1 MANTLNL
8 IKDTKATT
16 TSTTTSSILGETT
29 KDKPSL
35 FDSLLANNT
44 SGNKEIVD
52 SALKIVQTPEIKS
65 EENIEKELKTTTS
78 LLDRMILEAKK
89 DIKTSSK
96 EEVTNL
102 TQEVNK
108 EILINP
114 ETIENTEEL
123 TNLTQEVNKEVLIN
137 PEIIENTEE
146 VKDLT
151 KNVLENNK
159 NHEVKSLEVE
169 KVLNTI
175 PMIKQEPEVNSEE
188 IIGKDIKTKIS
199 LLDRM
204 IIDANKDIKVLSKEE
219 LKNFTNIVNP
229 EVITNTE
236 DIKTLDVNPEVKVN
250 PLVNEE
256 NQNIEILNSKPEV
269 NIEENITKDLKDSVP
284 LKEVKVTVKEE
295 LKSLNNK
302 VNEDLLVTTVVVDNK
317 EVQKTT
323 ISKIVENEE
332 KIELP
337 QDIEELV
344 ILTNKIT
351 KSEVPE
357 ASVKINVD
365 EKLNVLNNI
374 PPQNKDTKIS
384 LMDQLILKNS
394 NNPQSIIP
402 LEKMNV
408 GQGEV
413 VTKELISNIY
423 LSSQKNSINTQELF
437 NRNEAINL
445 LKDAKS
451 IDDVKTS
458 AGMLDLGLEDVEVDL
473 DEKLDLSSK
482 TDLNKKTDLD
492 LLTRKN
498 QINNL
503 MLEKNIKNEDVK
515 VLITKSVEASN
526 ALLGNS
532 LQLADDAVVSV
543 NSPLSYNIQSK
554 IIGARQQMSAMMS
567 DIAKQMYENYKP
579 PVTVFRINL
588 NPLELGSIAILMK
601 SDRNNALTISMSA
614 SNNGTLEALVEN
626 QNILRSSLNKTF
638 DENTKFNFDFS
649 SSNQDKSQSKE
660 QNNQQNQSRF
670 EERLNTQAEL
680 ELKEENRNK
689 EEISIDYM

>member
-114 ETIENTEEL
+114 ETIENTEE
-123 TNLTQEVNKEVLIN
+123 
-137 PEIIENTEE
+137 

-175 PMIKQEPEVNSEE
+175 PTIKQEPEVNSEE
-188 IIGKDIKTKIS
+188 IIGKDIKTTIS

-229 EVITNTE
+229 EVITNPE

-323 ISKIVENEE
+323 VSKIVENEE
-332 KIELP
+332 KIEVP
-337 QDIEELV
+337 QDIDELV
-344 ILTNKIT
+344 ILTNKTT

-357 ASVKINVD
+357 APVKINVD

-394 NNPQSIIP
+394 NTPQSIIP

>member
-114 ETIENTEEL
+114 ETIENTEE
-123 TNLTQEVNKEVLIN
+123 
-137 PEIIENTEE
+137 

-159 NHEVKSLEVE
+159 NHEVKFLEVE

-175 PMIKQEPEVNSEE
+175 PTIKQEPEVNSEE

-323 ISKIVENEE
+323 VSKIVENEE
-332 KIELP
+332 KIEVP
-337 QDIEELV
+337 QNIEELV
-344 ILTNKIT
+344 ILTNKTT

-357 ASVKINVD
+357 APVKINVD

-394 NNPQSIIP
+394 NTPQSIIP

>member
-114 ETIENTEEL
+114 ETIENTEE
-123 TNLTQEVNKEVLIN
+123 
-137 PEIIENTEE
+137 

-175 PMIKQEPEVNSEE
+175 PTIKQEPEVNSEE
-188 IIGKDIKTKIS
+188 IIGKDIKTTIS

-236 DIKTLDVNPEVKVN
+236 DIKTLEVNPEVKVN

-323 ISKIVENEE
+323 VSKIVENEE
-332 KIELP
+332 KIEVP
-337 QDIEELV
+337 QNIDELV
-344 ILTNKIT
+344 ILTNKTT

-357 ASVKINVD
+357 APVKINVD

-394 NNPQSIIP
+394 NTPQSIIP

>member
-1 MANTLNL
+1 
-8 IKDTKATT
+8 
-16 TSTTTSSILGETT
+16 
-29 KDKPSL
+29 
-35 FDSLLANNT
+35 
-44 SGNKEIVD
+44 
-52 SALKIVQTPEIKS
+52 
-65 EENIEKELKTTTS
+65 
-78 LLDRMILEAKK
+78 
-89 DIKTSSK
+89 
-96 EEVTNL
+96 
-102 TQEVNK
+102 
-108 EILINP
+108 
-114 ETIENTEEL
+114 
-123 TNLTQEVNKEVLIN
+123 
-137 PEIIENTEE
+137 
-146 VKDLT
+146 
-151 KNVLENNK
+151 
-159 NHEVKSLEVE
+159 
-169 KVLNTI
+169 
-175 PMIKQEPEVNSEE
+175 
-188 IIGKDIKTKIS
+188 
-199 LLDRM
+199 
-204 IIDANKDIKVLSKEE
+204 
-219 LKNFTNIVNP
+219 
-229 EVITNTE
+229 
-236 DIKTLDVNPEVKVN
+236 
-250 PLVNEE
+250 
-256 NQNIEILNSKPEV
+256 
-269 NIEENITKDLKDSVP
+269 
-284 LKEVKVTVKEE
+284 
-295 LKSLNNK
+295 
-302 VNEDLLVTTVVVDNK
+302 
-317 EVQKTT
+317 
-323 ISKIVENEE
+323 
-332 KIELP
+332 
-337 QDIEELV
+337 
-344 ILTNKIT
+344 
-351 KSEVPE
+351 
-357 ASVKINVD
+357 
-365 EKLNVLNNI
+365 
-374 PPQNKDTKIS
+374 
-384 LMDQLILKNS
+384 
-394 NNPQSIIP
+394 
-402 LEKMNV
+402 MNV

>member
-108 EILINP
+108 EILINS
-114 ETIENTEEL
+114 ET
-123 TNLTQEVNKEVLIN
+123 
-137 PEIIENTEE
+137 IENTEE

-175 PMIKQEPEVNSEE
+175 PTIKQEPEVNSEE
-188 IIGKDIKTKIS
+188 IIGKDIKTTIS

-236 DIKTLDVNPEVKVN
+236 DIKTLEVNPEVKVN

-323 ISKIVENEE
+323 VSKIVENEE
-332 KIELP
+332 KIEVP
-337 QDIEELV
+337 QNIDELV
-344 ILTNKIT
+344 ILTNKTT

-357 ASVKINVD
+357 APVKINVD

-394 NNPQSIIP
+394 NTPQSIIP

-649 SSNQDKSQSKE
+649 SSNQDSNQSNN
-660 QNNQQNQSRF
+660 QRNQQNSNKFERQMDTQSV
-670 EERLNTQAEL
+670 LQ
-680 ELKEENRNK
+680 LKEENRNK

>member
-96 EEVTNL
+96 EE
-102 TQEVNK
+102 
-108 EILINP
+108 
-114 ETIENTEEL
+114 L

-175 PMIKQEPEVNSEE
+175 PTIKQEPEVNSEE

-323 ISKIVENEE
+323 VSKIVENEE
-332 KIELP
+332 KIEVP
-337 QDIEELV
+337 QNIDELV
-344 ILTNKIT
+344 ILTNKTT

-357 ASVKINVD
+357 APVKINVD

-394 NNPQSIIP
+394 NTPQSIIP

>member
-114 ETIENTEEL
+114 ETIENTEE
-123 TNLTQEVNKEVLIN
+123 
-137 PEIIENTEE
+137 

-159 NHEVKSLEVE
+159 NHEVKFLEVE

-175 PMIKQEPEVNSEE
+175 PTIKQEPEVNSEE

-323 ISKIVENEE
+323 VSKIVENEE
-332 KIELP
+332 KIEVP
-337 QDIEELV
+337 QNIEELV
-344 ILTNKIT
+344 ILTNKII

-365 EKLNVLNNI
+365 QKLNVLNNI
-374 PPQNKDTKIS
+374 PSENKDTKIS

-394 NNPQSIIP
+394 NTPQSIIP

-649 SSNQDKSQSKE
+649 SSNQNSNQSNN
-660 QNNQQNQSRF
+660 QRNQQNSNKFERQMDTQSV
-670 EERLNTQAEL
+670 LQ
-680 ELKEENRNK
+680 LKEENRNK

>member
-16 TSTTTSSILGETT
+16 AINTTTSVLGETT

-35 FDSLLANNT
+35 FDSLLTNNT
-44 SGNKEIVD
+44 SSNEELVD
-52 SALKIVQTPEIKS
+52 STLKIVQAPEIKS
-65 EENIEKELKTTTS
+65 EENSEKELKTTTS

-89 DIKTSSK
+89 DIKTSTK
-96 EEVTNL
+96 
-102 TQEVNK
+102 
-108 EILINP
+108 
-114 ETIENTEEL
+114 EEL
-123 TNLTQEVNKEVLIN
+123 TDLTQEVNKEVLIN
-137 PEIIENTEE
+137 PEIIESTEE
-146 VKDLT
+146 VKNLT
-151 KNVLENNK
+151 KKILENNK
-159 NHEVKSLEVE
+159 NNEVKSLEVE

-175 PMIKQEPEVNSEE
+175 PTLKQEPEVNSEE

-323 ISKIVENEE
+323 VSKIVENEE
-332 KIELP
+332 KIEVP
-337 QDIEELV
+337 QNIDELV
-344 ILTNKIT
+344 ILTNKTT

-357 ASVKINVD
+357 APVKINVD

-394 NNPQSIIP
+394 NTPQSIIP

>member
-96 EEVTNL
+96 EELINL
-102 TQEVNK
+102 TQE
-108 EILINP
+108 I
-114 ETIENTEEL
+114 
-123 TNLTQEVNKEVLIN
+123 NKEVLIN
-137 PEIIENTEE
+137 PETIENTEE

-159 NHEVKSLEVE
+159 NHEVKFLEVE

-175 PMIKQEPEVNSEE
+175 PTIKQEPEVNSEE
-188 IIGKDIKTKIS
+188 IIGKDIKTTIS

-302 VNEDLLVTTVVVDNK
+302 VNEDLLVTTVVIDNK

-323 ISKIVENEE
+323 VSKIVENEE
-332 KIELP
+332 KIEVP
-337 QDIEELV
+337 QNIDELV
-344 ILTNKIT
+344 ILTNKTT

-357 ASVKINVD
+357 APVKINVD

-394 NNPQSIIP
+394 NTPQSIIP

>member
-1 MANTLNL
+1 
-8 IKDTKATT
+8 
-16 TSTTTSSILGETT
+16 
-29 KDKPSL
+29 
-35 FDSLLANNT
+35 
-44 SGNKEIVD
+44 
-52 SALKIVQTPEIKS
+52 
-65 EENIEKELKTTTS
+65 
-78 LLDRMILEAKK
+78 
-89 DIKTSSK
+89 
-96 EEVTNL
+96 
-102 TQEVNK
+102 
-108 EILINP
+108 
-114 ETIENTEEL
+114 
-123 TNLTQEVNKEVLIN
+123 
-137 PEIIENTEE
+137 
-146 VKDLT
+146 
-151 KNVLENNK
+151 
-159 NHEVKSLEVE
+159 
-169 KVLNTI
+169 
-175 PMIKQEPEVNSEE
+175 
-188 IIGKDIKTKIS
+188 
-199 LLDRM
+199 
-204 IIDANKDIKVLSKEE
+204 
-219 LKNFTNIVNP
+219 
-229 EVITNTE
+229 
-236 DIKTLDVNPEVKVN
+236 
-250 PLVNEE
+250 
-256 NQNIEILNSKPEV
+256 
-269 NIEENITKDLKDSVP
+269 
-284 LKEVKVTVKEE
+284 
-295 LKSLNNK
+295 
-302 VNEDLLVTTVVVDNK
+302 
-317 EVQKTT
+317 
-323 ISKIVENEE
+323 
-332 KIELP
+332 
-337 QDIEELV
+337 
-344 ILTNKIT
+344 
-351 KSEVPE
+351 
-357 ASVKINVD
+357 
-365 EKLNVLNNI
+365 
-374 PPQNKDTKIS
+374 
-384 LMDQLILKNS
+384 MDQLILKNS

-532 LQLADDAVVSV
+532 LQLSDDAIVSI

-554 IIGARQQMSAMMS
+554 IIGAKQQMSAMMS

>member
-108 EILINP
+108 EVLINP
-114 ETIENTEEL
+114 ET
-123 TNLTQEVNKEVLIN
+123 
-137 PEIIENTEE
+137 IENTEE

-175 PMIKQEPEVNSEE
+175 PTIKQEPEVNSEE

-323 ISKIVENEE
+323 VSKIVENEE
-332 KIELP
+332 KIEVP
-337 QDIEELV
+337 QNIDELV
-344 ILTNKIT
+344 ILTNKTT

-394 NNPQSIIP
+394 NTPQSIIP

-437 NRNEAINL
+437 NKNEAINL

>member
-114 ETIENTEEL
+114 ETIENTEE
-123 TNLTQEVNKEVLIN
+123 
-137 PEIIENTEE
+137 

-175 PMIKQEPEVNSEE
+175 PTIKQEPEVNSEE
-188 IIGKDIKTKIS
+188 IIGKDIKTTIS

-337 QDIEELV
+337 QNIEELV

-394 NNPQSIIP
+394 NTPQSIIP

-458 AGMLDLGLEDVEVDL
+458 AGMLDLG
-473 DEKLDLSSK
+473 
-482 TDLNKKTDLD
+482 
-492 LLTRKN
+492 
-498 QINNL
+498 
-503 MLEKNIKNEDVK
+503 
-515 VLITKSVEASN
+515 
-526 ALLGNS
+526 
-532 LQLADDAVVSV
+532 
-543 NSPLSYNIQSK
+543 
-554 IIGARQQMSAMMS
+554 
-567 DIAKQMYENYKP
+567 
-579 PVTVFRINL
+579 
-588 NPLELGSIAILMK
+588 
-601 SDRNNALTISMSA
+601 
-614 SNNGTLEALVEN
+614 
-626 QNILRSSLNKTF
+626 
-638 DENTKFNFDFS
+638 
-649 SSNQDKSQSKE
+649 
-660 QNNQQNQSRF
+660 
-670 EERLNTQAEL
+670 
-680 ELKEENRNK
+680 
-689 EEISIDYM
+689 

>member
-1 MANTLNL
+1 MKMANTLNL

-114 ETIENTEEL
+114 ETIENTEE
-123 TNLTQEVNKEVLIN
+123 
-137 PEIIENTEE
+137 

-175 PMIKQEPEVNSEE
+175 PTIKQEPEVNSEE

-256 NQNIEILNSKPEV
+256 NQDIKILNSKPEV
-269 NIEENITKDLKDSVP
+269 KSEENISKDLKDSVP

-323 ISKIVENEE
+323 VSKIVENEE
-332 KIELP
+332 Y
-337 QDIEELV
+337 LV
-344 ILTNKIT
+344 FGSFLVVEKFLT
-351 KSEVPE
+351 
-357 ASVKINVD
+357 
-365 EKLNVLNNI
+365 
-374 PPQNKDTKIS
+374 
-384 LMDQLILKNS
+384 LI
-394 NNPQSIIP
+394 
-402 LEKMNV
+402 
-408 GQGEV
+408 G
-413 VTKELISNIY
+413 
-423 LSSQKNSINTQELF
+423 F
-437 NRNEAINL
+437 N
-445 LKDAKS
+445 
-451 IDDVKTS
+451 
-458 AGMLDLGLEDVEVDL
+458 
-473 DEKLDLSSK
+473 
-482 TDLNKKTDLD
+482 
-492 LLTRKN
+492 
-498 QINNL
+498 
-503 MLEKNIKNEDVK
+503 
-515 VLITKSVEASN
+515 
-526 ALLGNS
+526 
-532 LQLADDAVVSV
+532 
-543 NSPLSYNIQSK
+543 
-554 IIGARQQMSAMMS
+554 
-567 DIAKQMYENYKP
+567 
-579 PVTVFRINL
+579 
-588 NPLELGSIAILMK
+588 
-601 SDRNNALTISMSA
+601 
-614 SNNGTLEALVEN
+614 
-626 QNILRSSLNKTF
+626 
-638 DENTKFNFDFS
+638 
-649 SSNQDKSQSKE
+649 DKS
-660 QNNQQNQSRF
+660 
-670 EERLNTQAEL
+670 
-680 ELKEENRNK
+680 
-689 EEISIDYM
+689 

>member
-16 TSTTTSSILGETT
+16 AISTNTSVLGETT

-35 FDSLLANNT
+35 FDSLLTNNT
-44 SGNKEIVD
+44 SSNEELVD
-52 SALKIVQTPEIKS
+52 STLKIVQAPEIKS
-65 EENIEKELKTTTS
+65 EENSEKELKTTTS

-89 DIKTSSK
+89 DIKTSTK
-96 EEVTNL
+96 
-102 TQEVNK
+102 
-108 EILINP
+108 
-114 ETIENTEEL
+114 EEL
-123 TNLTQEVNKEVLIN
+123 TDLTQEVNKEVLIN
-137 PEIIENTEE
+137 PEIIESTEE
-146 VKDLT
+146 VIDLT
-151 KNVLENNK
+151 KNILENNK
-159 NHEVKSLEVE
+159 NNEVKSLEVE

-175 PMIKQEPEVNSEE
+175 PTLKQEPEVNSEE
-188 IIGKDIKTKIS
+188 IIGKDIKTTIS

-236 DIKTLDVNPEVKVN
+236 AIKTLEVNPEVKVN

-256 NQNIEILNSKPEV
+256 NQDIEILNSKPEV
-269 NIEENITKDLKDSVP
+269 KSEENITKDLKDSVP

-323 ISKIVENEE
+323 VSKIVENEE
-332 KIELP
+332 KIEVP
-337 QDIEELV
+337 QNIEELV
-344 ILTNKIT
+344 ILTNKII
-351 KSEVPE
+351 KAEVPE

-374 PPQNKDTKIS
+374 PSKNKDTKIS

-532 LQLADDAVVSV
+532 LQLSDDAIVSI

-554 IIGARQQMSAMMS
+554 IIGAKQQMSAMMS

-649 SSNQDKSQSKE
+649 SSNQNSNQSNN
-660 QNNQQNQSRF
+660 QRNQQNSNKFERQMDTQSV
-670 EERLNTQAEL
+670 LQ
-680 ELKEENRNK
+680 LKEENRNK

>member
-1 MANTLNL
+1 MSKYECVNDDFKIMGCVRKLYVYSDAYIYENFPRNKKHL
-8 IKDTKATT
+8 K
-16 TSTTTSSILGETT
+16 ILYFNEC
-29 KDKPSL
+29 KSL
-35 FDSLLANNT
+35 FDNVSLANNT

-52 SALKIVQTPEIKS
+52 SALKIIQTPEIKS

-114 ETIENTEEL
+114 ETIENTEE
-123 TNLTQEVNKEVLIN
+123 
-137 PEIIENTEE
+137 

-175 PMIKQEPEVNSEE
+175 PTIKQEPEVNSEE

-302 VNEDLLVTTVVVDNK
+302 VNEDLFVTTLVVDNK

-323 ISKIVENEE
+323 VSKIVENEE
-332 KIELP
+332 KIEVP
-337 QDIEELV
+337 QNIEELV
-344 ILTNKIT
+344 ILTNKII
-351 KSEVPE
+351 KAEVPE

>member
-96 EEVTNL
+96 EE
-102 TQEVNK
+102 
-108 EILINP
+108 
-114 ETIENTEEL
+114 L

-137 PEIIENTEE
+137 PETIENTEE

-175 PMIKQEPEVNSEE
+175 PTIKQEPEVNSEE

-229 EVITNTE
+229 EVITNPE

-323 ISKIVENEE
+323 VSKIVENEE
-332 KIELP
+332 KIEVP
-337 QDIEELV
+337 QNIDELV
-344 ILTNKIT
+344 ILTNKTT

-394 NNPQSIIP
+394 NTPQSIIP

>member
-16 TSTTTSSILGETT
+16 AISTATSVLGETT

-35 FDSLLANNT
+35 FDSLLTNNT
-44 SGNKEIVD
+44 SSNEELVD
-52 SALKIVQTPEIKS
+52 STLKIVQAPEIKS
-65 EENIEKELKTTTS
+65 EENSEKELKTTTS

-89 DIKTSSK
+89 DIKTSTK
-96 EEVTNL
+96 EELTDL
-102 TQEVNK
+102 TQEA
-108 EILINP
+108 
-114 ETIENTEEL
+114 
-123 TNLTQEVNKEVLIN
+123 NKEVLIN
-137 PEIIENTEE
+137 PEIIESTEE
-146 VKDLT
+146 VIDLT
-151 KNVLENNK
+151 KNILENNK
-159 NHEVKSLEVE
+159 NNEVKSLEVE

-175 PMIKQEPEVNSEE
+175 PTLKQEPEVNSEE
-188 IIGKDIKTKIS
+188 IIGKDIKTTIS

-236 DIKTLDVNPEVKVN
+236 AIKTLEVNPEVKVN

-256 NQNIEILNSKPEV
+256 NQDIKILNSKPEV
-269 NIEENITKDLKDSVP
+269 KSEENISKDLKDSVP

-323 ISKIVENEE
+323 VSKIVENEE
-332 KIELP
+332 KIEVP
-337 QDIEELV
+337 QNIEELV
-344 ILTNKIT
+344 ILTNKII

-365 EKLNVLNNI
+365 QKLNVLNNI
-374 PPQNKDTKIS
+374 PSENKDTKIS

-437 NRNEAINL
+437 NKNEAINL

-554 IIGARQQMSAMMS
+554 IIGAKQQMSAMMS

-649 SSNQDKSQSKE
+649 SSNQNSNQSNN
-660 QNNQQNQSRF
+660 QRNQQNSNKFERQMDTQSV
-670 EERLNTQAEL
+670 LQ
-680 ELKEENRNK
+680 LKEENRNK

>member
-1 MANTLNL
+1 MANTLNI

-16 TSTTTSSILGETT
+16 AINTTTSALGETT

-35 FDSLLANNT
+35 FDSLLTNNT
-44 SGNKEIVD
+44 SSNEELVD
-52 SALKIVQTPEIKS
+52 STLKIVQAPEIKS
-65 EENIEKELKTTTS
+65 EENSEKELTTTTS

-89 DIKTSSK
+89 DIKTSTK
-96 EEVTNL
+96 
-102 TQEVNK
+102 
-108 EILINP
+108 
-114 ETIENTEEL
+114 EEL
-123 TNLTQEVNKEVLIN
+123 TDLTQEVNKEVLIN
-137 PEIIENTEE
+137 PEIIESTEE
-146 VKDLT
+146 VIDLT
-151 KNVLENNK
+151 KNILENNK
-159 NHEVKSLEVE
+159 NNEVKSLEVE

-175 PMIKQEPEVNSEE
+175 PTLKQEPEVNSEE
-188 IIGKDIKTKIS
+188 IIGKDIKTTIS

-236 DIKTLDVNPEVKVN
+236 AIKTLEVNPEVKVN

-256 NQNIEILNSKPEV
+256 NQDIKILNSKPEV
-269 NIEENITKDLKDSVP
+269 KSEENISKDLKDSVP

-323 ISKIVENEE
+323 VSKIVENEE
-332 KIELP
+332 KIEVP
-337 QDIEELV
+337 QNIDELV
-344 ILTNKIT
+344 ILTNKTT

-357 ASVKINVD
+357 APVKINVD

-394 NNPQSIIP
+394 NTPQSIIP

>member
-114 ETIENTEEL
+114 ETIENTEE
-123 TNLTQEVNKEVLIN
+123 
-137 PEIIENTEE
+137 

-159 NHEVKSLEVE
+159 NHEVKFLEVE

-175 PMIKQEPEVNSEE
+175 PTIKQEPEVNSEE

-323 ISKIVENEE
+323 VSKIVENEE

-337 QDIEELV
+337 QNIDELV
-344 ILTNKIT
+344 ILTNKTT

-357 ASVKINVD
+357 APVKINVD

-394 NNPQSIIP
+394 NTPQSIIP

>member
-114 ETIENTEEL
+114 ETIENTEE
-123 TNLTQEVNKEVLIN
+123 
-137 PEIIENTEE
+137 

-175 PMIKQEPEVNSEE
+175 PTIKQEPEVNSEE
-188 IIGKDIKTKIS
+188 IIGKDIKTTIS

-236 DIKTLDVNPEVKVN
+236 AIKTLEVNPEVKVN

-323 ISKIVENEE
+323 VSKIVENEE
-332 KIELP
+332 KIEVP
-337 QDIEELV
+337 QNIDELV
-344 ILTNKIT
+344 ILTNKTT

-357 ASVKINVD
+357 APVKINVD

-394 NNPQSIIP
+394 NTPQSIIP

>member
-114 ETIENTEEL
+114 ETIENTEE
-123 TNLTQEVNKEVLIN
+123 
-137 PEIIENTEE
+137 

-159 NHEVKSLEVE
+159 NHEVKFLEVE

-175 PMIKQEPEVNSEE
+175 PTIKQEPEVNSEE

-323 ISKIVENEE
+323 VSKIVENEE
-332 KIELP
+332 KIEVP
-337 QDIEELV
+337 QNIDELV
-344 ILTNKIT
+344 ILTNKTT

-357 ASVKINVD
+357 APVKINVD

-437 NRNEAINL
+437 NKNEAINL

-532 LQLADDAVVSV
+532 LQLSDDAIVSI

-554 IIGARQQMSAMMS
+554 IIGAKQQMSAMMS

>member
-114 ETIENTEEL
+114 ETIENTEE
-123 TNLTQEVNKEVLIN
+123 
-137 PEIIENTEE
+137 

-175 PMIKQEPEVNSEE
+175 PTIKQEPEVNSEE
-188 IIGKDIKTKIS
+188 IIGKDIKTTIS

-229 EVITNTE
+229 EVITNPE

-250 PLVNEE
+250 HLVNEE

-323 ISKIVENEE
+323 VSKIVENEE
-332 KIELP
+332 KIEVP
-337 QDIEELV
+337 QNIDELV
-344 ILTNKIT
+344 ILTNKTT

-357 ASVKINVD
+357 APVKINVD

-394 NNPQSIIP
+394 NTPQSIIP

-649 SSNQDKSQSKE
+649 SSNQNSNQSNN
-660 QNNQQNQSRF
+660 QRNQQNSNKFERQMDTQSV
-670 EERLNTQAEL
+670 LQ
-680 ELKEENRNK
+680 LKEENRNK

>member
-1 MANTLNL
+1 M
-8 IKDTKATT
+8 
-16 TSTTTSSILGETT
+16 
-29 KDKPSL
+29 
-35 FDSLLANNT
+35 
-44 SGNKEIVD
+44 
-52 SALKIVQTPEIKS
+52 
-65 EENIEKELKTTTS
+65 
-78 LLDRMILEAKK
+78 
-89 DIKTSSK
+89 
-96 EEVTNL
+96 
-102 TQEVNK
+102 
-108 EILINP
+108 
-114 ETIENTEEL
+114 
-123 TNLTQEVNKEVLIN
+123 
-137 PEIIENTEE
+137 
-146 VKDLT
+146 
-151 KNVLENNK
+151 
-159 NHEVKSLEVE
+159 
-169 KVLNTI
+169 LNTI
-175 PMIKQEPEVNSEE
+175 PTIKQEPEVNSEE

-323 ISKIVENEE
+323 VSKIVENEE
-332 KIELP
+332 KIEVP
-337 QDIEELV
+337 QNIDELV
-344 ILTNKIT
+344 ILTNKTT

-357 ASVKINVD
+357 APVKINVD

-394 NNPQSIIP
+394 NTPQSIIP

>member
-16 TSTTTSSILGETT
+16 AISTNTSVLGETT

-35 FDSLLANNT
+35 FDSLLRNNT
-44 SGNKEIVD
+44 SSNEELVD
-52 SALKIVQTPEIKS
+52 STLKIVQAPEIKS
-65 EENIEKELKTTTS
+65 EENSEKELKTTTS

-89 DIKTSSK
+89 DIKTSTK
-96 EEVTNL
+96 
-102 TQEVNK
+102 
-108 EILINP
+108 
-114 ETIENTEEL
+114 EEL
-123 TNLTQEVNKEVLIN
+123 TDLTQEVNKEVLIN
-137 PEIIENTEE
+137 PEIIESTEE
-146 VKDLT
+146 VIDLT
-151 KNVLENNK
+151 KNILENNK
-159 NHEVKSLEVE
+159 NNEVKSLEVE

-175 PMIKQEPEVNSEE
+175 PTLKQEPEVNSEE
-188 IIGKDIKTKIS
+188 IIGKDIKTTIS

-236 DIKTLDVNPEVKVN
+236 AIKTLEVNPEVKVN

-256 NQNIEILNSKPEV
+256 NQDIKILNSKPEV
-269 NIEENITKDLKDSVP
+269 KSEENISKDLKDSVP

-323 ISKIVENEE
+323 VSKIVENEE
-332 KIELP
+332 KIEVP
-337 QDIEELV
+337 QNIEELV
-344 ILTNKIT
+344 ILTNKII

-365 EKLNVLNNI
+365 QKLNVLNNI
-374 PPQNKDTKIS
+374 PSENKDTKIS

-437 NRNEAINL
+437 NKNEAINL

-532 LQLADDAVVSV
+532 LQLSDDAIVSI

-554 IIGARQQMSAMMS
+554 IIGAKQQMSAMMS

-649 SSNQDKSQSKE
+649 SSNQNSNQSNN
-660 QNNQQNQSRF
+660 QRNQQNSNKFERQMDTQSV
-670 EERLNTQAEL
+670 LQ
-680 ELKEENRNK
+680 LKEENRNK

>member
-114 ETIENTEEL
+114 ETIENTEE
-123 TNLTQEVNKEVLIN
+123 
-137 PEIIENTEE
+137 

-175 PMIKQEPEVNSEE
+175 PTIKQEPEVNSEE

-323 ISKIVENEE
+323 VSKIVENEE
-332 KIELP
+332 KIEVP
-337 QDIEELV
+337 QNIDELV
-344 ILTNKIT
+344 ILTNKTT

-357 ASVKINVD
+357 APVKINVD

>member
-52 SALKIVQTPEIKS
+52 SALKIIQTPEIKS

-108 EILINP
+108 EILINS
-114 ETIENTEEL
+114 ET
-123 TNLTQEVNKEVLIN
+123 
-137 PEIIENTEE
+137 IENTEE

-175 PMIKQEPEVNSEE
+175 PTIKQEPEVNSEE

-236 DIKTLDVNPEVKVN
+236 DIKTLEVNPEVKVN

-323 ISKIVENEE
+323 VSKIVENEE
-332 KIELP
+332 KIEVP
-337 QDIEELV
+337 QNIDELV
-344 ILTNKIT
+344 ILTNKTT

-357 ASVKINVD
+357 APVKINVD

-394 NNPQSIIP
+394 NTPQSIIP

-649 SSNQDKSQSKE
+649 SSNQDSNQSNN
-660 QNNQQNQSRF
+660 QRNQQNSNKFERQMDTQSV
-670 EERLNTQAEL
+670 LQ
-680 ELKEENRNK
+680 LKEENRNK

>member
-114 ETIENTEEL
+114 ETIENTEE
-123 TNLTQEVNKEVLIN
+123 
-137 PEIIENTEE
+137 

-175 PMIKQEPEVNSEE
+175 PTIKQEPEVNSEE

-269 NIEENITKDLKDSVP
+269 NIEENITKDLKDSVS

-323 ISKIVENEE
+323 VSKIVENEE
-332 KIELP
+332 KIEVP
-337 QDIEELV
+337 QNIDELV
-344 ILTNKIT
+344 ILTNKTT

-357 ASVKINVD
+357 APVKINVD

-394 NNPQSIIP
+394 NTPQSIIP

>member
-16 TSTTTSSILGETT
+16 AINTTTSALGETT

-35 FDSLLANNT
+35 FDSLLTNNT
-44 SGNKEIVD
+44 SSNEELVD
-52 SALKIVQTPEIKS
+52 STLKIVQAPEIKS
-65 EENIEKELKTTTS
+65 EENSEKELKTTTS

-89 DIKTSSK
+89 DIKTSTK
-96 EEVTNL
+96 
-102 TQEVNK
+102 
-108 EILINP
+108 
-114 ETIENTEEL
+114 EEL
-123 TNLTQEVNKEVLIN
+123 TDLTQEVNKEVLIN

-159 NHEVKSLEVE
+159 NHEVKSLEV
-169 KVLNTI
+169 KKILNTI
-175 PMIKQEPEVNSEE
+175 PTIKQEPEVNSEE
-188 IIGKDIKTKIS
+188 IIGKDIKTTIS

-323 ISKIVENEE
+323 VSKIVENEE
-332 KIELP
+332 KIEVP
-337 QDIEELV
+337 QNIDELV
-344 ILTNKIT
+344 ILTNKTT

-357 ASVKINVD
+357 APVKINVD

-394 NNPQSIIP
+394 NTPQSIIP

>member
-16 TSTTTSSILGETT
+16 AINTTTSVLGETT

-35 FDSLLANNT
+35 FDSLLTNNT
-44 SGNKEIVD
+44 SSNEELVD
-52 SALKIVQTPEIKS
+52 STLKIVQAPEIKS
-65 EENIEKELKTTTS
+65 EENSEKELKTTTS

-89 DIKTSSK
+89 DIKTSTK
-96 EEVTNL
+96 
-102 TQEVNK
+102 
-108 EILINP
+108 
-114 ETIENTEEL
+114 EEL
-123 TNLTQEVNKEVLIN
+123 TDLTQEVNKEVLIN
-137 PEIIENTEE
+137 PEIIESTEE
-146 VKDLT
+146 VIDLT
-151 KNVLENNK
+151 KNILENNK
-159 NHEVKSLEVE
+159 NNEVKSLEVE
-169 KVLNTI
+169 KVLNTM
-175 PMIKQEPEVNSEE
+175 PTLKQEPEVNSEE
-188 IIGKDIKTKIS
+188 IIGKDIKTTIS

-236 DIKTLDVNPEVKVN
+236 AIKTLEVNPEVKVN

-256 NQNIEILNSKPEV
+256 NQDIKILNSKPEV
-269 NIEENITKDLKDSVP
+269 KSEENITKDLKDSVP

-302 VNEDLLVTTVVVDNK
+302 VNEDLLVTTVVIDNK

-323 ISKIVENEE
+323 VSKIVENEE
-332 KIELP
+332 KIEVP
-337 QDIEELV
+337 QNIEELV
-344 ILTNKIT
+344 ILTNKII
-351 KSEVPE
+351 KAEVPE

-374 PPQNKDTKIS
+374 PSQNKDTKIS

-554 IIGARQQMSAMMS
+554 IIGAKQQMSAMMS

-649 SSNQDKSQSKE
+649 SSNQDSNQSNN
-660 QNNQQNQSRF
+660 QRNQQNSNKFERQMDTQSV
-670 EERLNTQAEL
+670 LQ
-680 ELKEENRNK
+680 LKEENRNK

>member
-16 TSTTTSSILGETT
+16 AISTNTSVLGETT
-29 KDKPSL
+29 KDKLSL
-35 FDSLLANNT
+35 FDSLLTNNT
-44 SGNKEIVD
+44 SSNEELVD
-52 SALKIVQTPEIKS
+52 STLKIVQAPEIKS
-65 EENIEKELKTTTS
+65 EENSEKELKTTTS

-89 DIKTSSK
+89 DIKTSTK
-96 EEVTNL
+96 
-102 TQEVNK
+102 
-108 EILINP
+108 
-114 ETIENTEEL
+114 EEL
-123 TNLTQEVNKEVLIN
+123 TDLTQEVNKEVLIN

-146 VKDLT
+146 VKDST
-151 KNVLENNK
+151 KNILENNK
-159 NHEVKSLEVE
+159 NNEVKSLEVE

-175 PMIKQEPEVNSEE
+175 PTLKQEPEVNSEE
-188 IIGKDIKTKIS
+188 IIGKDIKTTIS
-199 LLDRM
+199 LLDKM
-204 IIDANKDIKVLSKEE
+204 IIDANKDIKVLTKEE

-332 KIELP
+332 KIKVP
-337 QDIEELV
+337 QNIDELV
-344 ILTNKIT
+344 ILTNKTT

-357 ASVKINVD
+357 APVKINVD

-394 NNPQSIIP
+394 NTPQSIIP

>member
-96 EEVTNL
+96 EE
-102 TQEVNK
+102 
-108 EILINP
+108 LI
-114 ETIENTEEL
+114 
-123 TNLTQEVNKEVLIN
+123 NLTQEVNKEVLIN

-175 PMIKQEPEVNSEE
+175 PTIKQEPEVNSEE

-204 IIDANKDIKVLSKEE
+204 IIDANKDIKVLTKEE

-323 ISKIVENEE
+323 VSKIVENEE
-332 KIELP
+332 KIEVP
-337 QDIEELV
+337 QNIDELV
-344 ILTNKIT
+344 ILTNKTT

-357 ASVKINVD
+357 APVKINVD

-394 NNPQSIIP
+394 NTPQSIIP

>member
-16 TSTTTSSILGETT
+16 AINTTTSALGETT
-29 KDKPSL
+29 KDKPSP
-35 FDSLLANNT
+35 FDSLLTNNT
-44 SGNKEIVD
+44 SSNEELVD
-52 SALKIVQTPEIKS
+52 STLKIVQAPEIKS
-65 EENIEKELKTTTS
+65 EENSEKELTTTTS

-89 DIKTSSK
+89 DIKTSTK
-96 EEVTNL
+96 EELTDL
-102 TQEVNK
+102 TQEA
-108 EILINP
+108 
-114 ETIENTEEL
+114 
-123 TNLTQEVNKEVLIN
+123 NKEVLIN
-137 PEIIENTEE
+137 PEIIESTEE
-146 VKDLT
+146 VIDLT
-151 KNVLENNK
+151 KNILENNK
-159 NHEVKSLEVE
+159 NNEVKSLEVE

-175 PMIKQEPEVNSEE
+175 PTLKQEPEVNSEE
-188 IIGKDIKTKIS
+188 IIGKDIKTTIS

-236 DIKTLDVNPEVKVN
+236 AIKTLEVNPEVKVS

-256 NQNIEILNSKPEV
+256 NQDIKILNSKPEV
-269 NIEENITKDLKDSVP
+269 KSEENITKDLKDSVP

-323 ISKIVENEE
+323 VSKIVENEE
-332 KIELP
+332 KIEVP
-337 QDIEELV
+337 QNIEELV
-344 ILTNKIT
+344 ILTNKII
-351 KSEVPE
+351 KAEVPE
-357 ASVKINVD
+357 SSVKINVD

-374 PPQNKDTKIS
+374 PSKNKDTKIS

-554 IIGARQQMSAMMS
+554 IIGAKQQMSAMMS

-649 SSNQDKSQSKE
+649 SSNQDSNQSNN
-660 QNNQQNQSRF
+660 QRNQQNSNKFERQMDTQSV
-670 EERLNTQAEL
+670 LQ
-680 ELKEENRNK
+680 LKEENRNK

>member
-16 TSTTTSSILGETT
+16 AISTNTSVLGETT

-35 FDSLLANNT
+35 FDSLLTNNT
-44 SGNKEIVD
+44 SSNEELVD
-52 SALKIVQTPEIKS
+52 STLKIVQAPEIKS
-65 EENIEKELKTTTS
+65 EENSEKELTTTTS

-89 DIKTSSK
+89 DIKISTK
-96 EEVTNL
+96 EELTDL
-102 TQEVNK
+102 TQEA
-108 EILINP
+108 
-114 ETIENTEEL
+114 
-123 TNLTQEVNKEVLIN
+123 NKEVLIN
-137 PEIIENTEE
+137 PEIIESTEE
-146 VKDLT
+146 VIDLT
-151 KNVLENNK
+151 KNILENNK
-159 NHEVKSLEVE
+159 NNEVKSLEVE

-175 PMIKQEPEVNSEE
+175 PTLKQEPEVNSEE
-188 IIGKDIKTKIS
+188 IIGKDIKTTIS

-236 DIKTLDVNPEVKVN
+236 AIKTLEVNPEVKVN

-256 NQNIEILNSKPEV
+256 NQDIKILNSKPEV
-269 NIEENITKDLKDSVP
+269 KSEENISKDLKDSVP

-323 ISKIVENEE
+323 VSKIVENEE
-332 KIELP
+332 KIEVP
-337 QDIEELV
+337 QNIEELV
-344 ILTNKIT
+344 ILTNKII

-365 EKLNVLNNI
+365 QKLNVLNNI
-374 PPQNKDTKIS
+374 PSENKDTKIS

-437 NRNEAINL
+437 NKNEAINL

-532 LQLADDAVVSV
+532 LQLSDDAIVSV

>member
-89 DIKTSSK
+89 DIKTSTK
-96 EEVTNL
+96 
-102 TQEVNK
+102 
-108 EILINP
+108 
-114 ETIENTEEL
+114 EEL
-123 TNLTQEVNKEVLIN
+123 TDLTQEVNKEVLIN
-137 PEIIENTEE
+137 PEIIESTEE
-146 VKDLT
+146 VIDLT
-151 KNVLENNK
+151 KNILENNK
-159 NHEVKSLEVE
+159 NNEVKSLEVE

-175 PMIKQEPEVNSEE
+175 PTLKQEPEVNSEE
-188 IIGKDIKTKIS
+188 IIGKDIKTTIS

-236 DIKTLDVNPEVKVN
+236 AIKTLEVNPEVKVN

-323 ISKIVENEE
+323 VSKIVENEE
-332 KIELP
+332 KIEVP

-374 PPQNKDTKIS
+374 PSENKDTKIS

-554 IIGARQQMSAMMS
+554 IIGAKQQMSAMMS